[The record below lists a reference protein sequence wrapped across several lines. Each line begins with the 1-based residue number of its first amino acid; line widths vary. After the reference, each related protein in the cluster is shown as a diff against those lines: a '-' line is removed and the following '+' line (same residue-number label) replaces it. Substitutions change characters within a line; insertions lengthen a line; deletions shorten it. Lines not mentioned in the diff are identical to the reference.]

1 MRKNIGYVKKSR
13 LRTKAGSKRKVKGNF
28 PKALW
33 FIYPAI
39 YIFIIQF
46 LAFGS
51 VVKGFVNTFM
61 NPYTFMLSYLII
73 TGLSFIL
80 WLFFENRWVSFSIL
94 NLLGIIIALGNRFT
108 IPQGETGLAFN
119 NLGIFNE
126 LGLIQNAKFN
136 NFIPFIIMLLIFIP
150 LLYVVIYFMHQ
161 WKEGLKYRRIVAT
174 VAFFVFMIFSQ
185 LIVPLIST
193 SRTTLSN
200 VDKLGVIVFF
210 NNGIFGKDNIK
221 YPDKEQVA
229 EIMAKVD
236 LKQDQPITKPNI
248 IMLQLTNFVD
258 LERVLNLKVE
268 ALNNYKNTFT
278 ESTKFI
284 VDLSAKQNDNLNIE
298 FEVLAGLPV
307 EFHPNEYQVRNG
319 NTREGTIS
327 LGGILS
333 RQGYDS
339 LSILPYP
346 KNDRNS
352 FYKKLSFDRFISEDD
367 LGKGT
372 STEVLAEIEKQ
383 LANST
388 EKNKPVFIYSHL
400 NVLENKY
407 EENTVDRYIQDLKI
421 LDDQLAILYQMI
433 LDTKK
438 PTIVLLYSDN
448 LPVLGLENKLYY
460 ESGYLSTL
468 DSNMELKQKISSG
481 DMMIWDNYN
490 QGSNYSSG
498 EKFDLCSIPF
508 LLLSEV
514 DYPMPNYLQYFHYL
528 KDQMKLSRISSD
540 YLEIGNVLFANDTD
554 EYRSFSKE
562 FSIIIKDILGP
573 YKYVEENLKLW
584 SK

>member
-1 MRKNIGYVKKSR
+1 MRKNIGYVKKSS
-13 LRTKAGSKRKVKGNF
+13 LRTKAGSKQKVKGSL

-51 VVKGFVNTFM
+51 LAKGFINTFM
-61 NPYTFMLSYLII
+61 NPYPFLLSYLLI
-73 TGLSFIL
+73 TSFSFVL

-94 NLLGIIIALGNRFT
+94 NLIGVIIALGNRFT
-108 IPQGETGLAFN
+108 LPKGQTGLALN

-126 LGLIQNAKFN
+126 LGLIQNAEFN
-136 NFIPFIIMLLIFIP
+136 NFVPFIIMLIIFIP
-150 LLYVVIYFMHQ
+150 LLYIMIYYMHQ
-161 WKEGLKYRRIVAT
+161 WKEGLKYRRMVA
-174 VAFFVFMIFSQ
+174 VAAFFVFLIFSQ

-193 SRTTLSN
+193 SGTSLTN

-210 NNGIFGKDNIK
+210 NNGFFGKDNIK
-221 YPDKEQVA
+221 YPDKNQVA
-229 EIMAKVD
+229 EIMSKVEI
-236 LKQDQPITKPNI
+236 KKDQPITKPNI
-248 IMLQLTNFVD
+248 IILQLTNFID
-258 LERVLNLKVE
+258 LERVMNIQVD

-307 EFHPNEYQVRNG
+307 EFHPNEYQVRDG
-319 NTREGTIS
+319 NTSEGTIS

-352 FYKKLSFDRFISEDD
+352 FYKKLSFDKFISEED
-367 LGKGT
+367 LGNGT
-372 STEVLAEIEKQ
+372 SAEVLTEINNQ
-383 LANST
+383 LKISA

-400 NVLENKY
+400 NVLESKY
-407 EENTVDRYIQDLKI
+407 EDNTIDRYLQDLKI
-421 LDDQLAILYQMI
+421 LDNQLALLYQMI
-433 LDTKK
+433 LDTKE

-448 LPVLGLENKLYY
+448 MPVLGEGNKLYY
-460 ESGYLSTL
+460 DSGYLNSQ
-468 DSNMELKQKISSG
+468 DSKMELKQKTSSG
-481 DMMIWDNYN
+481 DLLIWDNYN
-490 QGSNYSSG
+490 QGSNYNGG
-498 EKFDLCSIPF
+498 ETFDLCSIPY
-508 LLLSEV
+508 LLLSEI
-514 DYPMPNYLQYFHYL
+514 DYPMPNYLQYFQYL
-528 KDQMKLSRISSD
+528 KDKVKLSRISSD
-540 YLEIGNVLFANDTD
+540 YLELGNVLFAEDTE
-554 EYRSFSKE
+554 EYKSLSRE

-584 SK
+584 SR

>member
-13 LRTKAGSKRKVKGNF
+13 LRTKAGSKQKVKGSL
-28 PKALW
+28 PRALW

-46 LAFGS
+46 LAYGS
-51 VVKGFVNTFM
+51 VGKGFINTFM
-61 NPYTFMLSYLII
+61 NPYPFVLSYLLI
-73 TGLSFIL
+73 TGFLFVL
-80 WLFFENRWVSFSIL
+80 WLFFENRWVSFSVL
-94 NLLGIIIALGNRFT
+94 NLFGIIIALGNRFT
-108 IPQGETGLAFN
+108 IPKGQTGLALN

-126 LGLIQNAKFN
+126 LGLIQNAEFN
-136 NFIPFIIMLLIFIP
+136 NFLPFIIMLIFFIP
-150 LLYVVIYFMHQ
+150 LLYVIIYFMHQ
-161 WKEGLKYRRIVAT
+161 WEEGLKYRRIVAIA
-174 VAFFVFMIFSQ
+174 AFLVFLIFSQ

-210 NNGIFGKDNIK
+210 NNGFFGKDNIR
-221 YPDKEQVA
+221 YPDSNQVA
-229 EIMAKVD
+229 EIMSKVD
-236 LKQDQPITKPNI
+236 IKKDQPITKPNI

-258 LERVLNLKVE
+258 LERVMNLKVD
-268 ALNNYKNTFT
+268 ALNNYNNTFT

-307 EFHPNEYQVRNG
+307 EFHPNEYQVRDG
-319 NTREGTIS
+319 NTSEGTIS

-333 RQGYDS
+333 KQGYDS
-339 LSILPYP
+339 LSILPYQ
-346 KNDRNS
+346 KKDRSS
-352 FYKKLSFDRFISEDD
+352 FYKKLSFDKFISEDD
-367 LGKGT
+367 LGNGT
-372 STEVLAEIEKQ
+372 SADVLTEIKNQ
-383 LANST
+383 LTISA

-400 NVLENKY
+400 NVLDDKY
-407 EENTVDRYIQDLKI
+407 EENTVDRYLQDLKI

-433 LDTKK
+433 LDTKE

-448 LPVLGLENKLYY
+448 MPVLGLENKLYY
-460 ESGYLSTL
+460 DSGYLNSQ
-468 DSNMELKQKISSG
+468 DSNMEFKQKINSG

-490 QGSNYSSG
+490 QGSNYTDG
-498 EKFDLCSIPF
+498 EAFDLCSIPY

-528 KDQMKLSRISSD
+528 KDKIKLSRISSD
-540 YLEIGNVLFANDTD
+540 YLEIGNVLFANDTE
-554 EYRSFSKE
+554 EYKSLSKE
-562 FSIIIKDILGP
+562 FAVIIKDILGP

>member
-13 LRTKAGSKRKVKGNF
+13 LRTKAGSKQKVKGNL

-51 VVKGFVNTFM
+51 MLKGFINTFM
-61 NPYTFMLSYLII
+61 NPYTFLLSYLII
-73 TGLSFIL
+73 TGFSFVL
-80 WLFFENRWVSFSIL
+80 WLFFENRWVSFSVL
-94 NLLGIIIALGNRFT
+94 NLLGVIIALGNRFT

-126 LGLIQNAKFN
+126 LGLIQNAEFN
-136 NFIPFIIMLLIFIP
+136 NFIPFIIMLVIFIP
-150 LLYVVIYFMHQ
+150 LLYITIYFMHQ
-161 WKEGLKYRRIVAT
+161 WKEGLKYRRIVAIG
-174 VAFFVFMIFSQ
+174 AFAFFMIFSQ

-200 VDKLGVIVFF
+200 VDKLGVIIFF
-210 NNGIFGKDNIK
+210 NNGIFGKNNIK
-221 YPDKEQVA
+221 YPDKEQVE
-229 EIMAKVD
+229 EIMAKVE

-258 LERVLNLKVE
+258 LERVLNIKSEV
-268 ALNNYKNTFT
+268 LNNYNNTFT

-307 EFHPNEYQVRNG
+307 EFHPNEYQVRDG
-319 NTREGTIS
+319 NTSEGTIS

-333 RQGYDS
+333 KQGYNS
-339 LSILPYP
+339 LSILPYQ

-352 FYKKLSFDRFISEDD
+352 FYKKLSFDKYISEED
-367 LGKGT
+367 LDKST
-372 STEVLAEIEKQ
+372 SIEVLAEIKNQ
-383 LANST
+383 LTISS

-407 EENTVDRYIQDLKI
+407 EDNTIDRYIQDLKI
-421 LDDQLAILYQMI
+421 LDDQLASLYQMI
-433 LDTKK
+433 LDTKE

-460 ESGYLSTL
+460 DSGYLSSL
-468 DSNMELKQKISSG
+468 DSSMELKQKINSG

-490 QGSNYSSG
+490 QGSNYTSG
-498 EKFDLCSIPF
+498 ETFDLCSIPF
-508 LLLSEV
+508 LILSEA

-528 KDQMKLSRISSD
+528 KDQMKISRISSD
-540 YLEIGNVLFANDTD
+540 YLEIGNVLFANDTE
-554 EYRSFSKE
+554 EYKTISKE